1 MNSFMRDRY
10 GTDDLNFFMMFLG
23 FLLWGINLFLN
34 NFIILL
40 ASVFLNIFFCFRIF
54 SKNIPARRKELNFFN
69 KYYHRY
75 KQAISII
82 HKNLFKKDKNYYA
95 ICRNCRQTLRLPKGK
110 GKIEVSCPKCGYKFD
125 KRT

>member
-10 GTDDLNFFMMFLG
+10 GTDDLNFFMMLLG